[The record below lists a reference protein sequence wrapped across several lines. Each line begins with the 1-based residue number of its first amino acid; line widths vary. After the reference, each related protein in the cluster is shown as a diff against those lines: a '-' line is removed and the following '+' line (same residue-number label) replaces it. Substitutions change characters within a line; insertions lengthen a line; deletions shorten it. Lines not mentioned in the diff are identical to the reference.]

1 MLLVYTSNI
10 TPRLKYIFN
19 QICTRILGISVNFT
33 SKVED
38 FISYEGAKISYAPQP
53 LGNEFFIKSHG
64 LLFQRG
70 ISDIEINVQDWG
82 NTKCFFY
89 LGVTSNLP
97 FDIFSA
103 AFYLISRYEE
113 YLPHVKDNYGRFT
126 KKDSLSF
133 KYNFL
138 NQPVVDIWSLYFK
151 NELKKYFPDQ
161 KFPEKKYKIEPIIDI
176 PMAYYFKHKGL
187 FRTLGGVFSDLINF
201 RFQLFYDRFFVLSKL
216 KKDPYDNYNWLINR
230 QKKSNNRFTLF
241 FLVGDYTSFDKNI
254 SINKKSFITLI
265 KSMRDYCEVG
275 LKCSFAAL
283 GDFSILKKEKEKLD
297 NVLNSTT
304 TKVRASFSKVNLP
317 TAYRN
322 YIDLE
327 IKKDYSMGYPDE
339 IGFRAGTSFPFLF
352 YDIDNEIQTPLTI
365 HPYQVMDFSLLK
377 HESYLDKKETLEK
390 AIEEVKKVG
399 GNFTPIFHNY
409 SFSKLER
416 WNDFKSLFNII
427 LESTDEF

>member
-1 MLLVYTSNI
+1 MLLIYTSVV
-10 TPRLKYIFN
+10 TSRLKFVFN
-19 QICTRILGISVNFT
+19 QICTRILGIPISFT
-33 SKVED
+33 TKVET
-38 FISYEGAKISYAPQP
+38 FISHDGPKISYASQP
-53 LGNEFFIKSHG
+53 LGTEFFVKSHG
-64 LLFQRG
+64 LLFDQG
-70 ISDIEINVQDWG
+70 ITDVEINIKNWR

-89 LGVTSNLP
+89 SGESGNLP

-103 AFYLISRYEE
+103 AFYLLSRYEE
-113 YLPHVKDNYGRFT
+113 YLPHVKDNFGRFT
-126 KKDSLSF
+126 KNDSISF
-133 KYNFL
+133 KHGFL
-138 NQPVVDIWSLYFK
+138 NQPVVDIWALYFK
-151 NELKKYFPDQ
+151 NELKKYFPEQ
-161 KFPEKKYKIEPIIDI
+161 KFPKIKYKIAPVIDI

-201 RFQLFYDRFFVLSKL
+201 RFQLFYDRFFVLFKL
-216 KKDPYDNYNWLINR
+216 KKDPYDNYNWIIRL
-230 QKKSNNRFTLF
+230 QKKFKYRFTLF

-283 GDFSILKKEKEKLD
+283 GDFSILKKEKQKLD
-297 NVLNSTT
+297 SVLNSTT
-304 TKVRASFSKVNLP
+304 AKVRASFSKVNLP

-322 YIDLE
+322 YVDLE

-352 YDIDNEIQTPLTI
+352 YDIDYEVQTPLMI
-365 HPYQVMDFSLLK
+365 HPYQLMDFSLLK
-377 HESYLDKKETLEK
+377 YESYLDKKETLER

-399 GNFTPIFHNY
+399 GVFTPIFHNY

-416 WNDFKSLFNII
+416 WNDFKSLFIII